1 MRRVCENF
9 SLKRSFTIREVL
21 KIIFLWSFVT
31 NININHAK
39 RFFDNQF
46 VYERFPIN
54 LNSSFFFEHSKSHPF
69 FPILK
74 LFSQNHSETSS
85 RRFSSFRIISQKK
98 NRFQVSKFLSFNWS
112 KKISTLGLKLN
123 QLPFCNFLDNH
134 FSIFIPRRIGEFAS
148 CVVTRAYVH
157 TTVVYTPQ
165 GIWKRESLDCYSIHV
180 PLNLTYSLSLAEQT
194 VSLAPT
200 TKRRVP
206 LPLVAILAGA
216 HLRREQPFYLCPAGR
231 YITKYSCSWL

>member
-1 MRRVCENF
+1 M
-9 SLKRSFTIREVL
+9 I
-21 KIIFLWSFVT
+21 VT

-39 RFFDNQF
+39 CFFDNQL

-54 LNSSFFFEHSKSHPF
+54 LNSPFFFEHSKSHPF

-85 RRFSSFRIISQKK
+85 RRFSSLRIISQKKKKRKK
-98 NRFQVSKFLSFNWS
+98 NRFQVSKFPSFNWS
-112 KKISTLGLKLN
+112 KKISILGWK
-123 QLPFCNFLDNH
+123 LPFCNFLDNH

-206 LPLVAILAGA
+206 LPLVAILARA
-216 HLRREQPFYLCPAGR
+216 HLRREQPFYLCPTGR